1 MIENGMLGREASC
14 LAEELR
20 HIAIGAQEDLR
31 RGLKY
36 TLPQPGDLFRKKTDL
51 LPFTSVSDLAR
62 EQVVNEAKMGASADA
77 VEWL

>member
-1 MIENGMLGREASC
+1 
-14 LAEELR
+14 
-20 HIAIGAQEDLR
+20 
-31 RGLKY
+31 
-36 TLPQPGDLFRKKTDL
+36 L